1 VRVCTQTG
9 RFTPRNEID
18 GISSIIIA
26 TTIRSHW
33 HWRSLNSNAIGS
45 CNLLLDIL
53 TGIVCPYLYVL
64 M

>member
-1 VRVCTQTG
+1 MQNSHVIANEVKQSHKSKFKLFRH
-9 RFTPRNEID
+9 FTPRNDID

-45 CNLLLDIL
+45 C
-53 TGIVCPYLYVL
+53 YL
-64 M
+64 